1 MSDEPELADGTQRPI
16 DRFEADKV
24 NYTPSEVAAYG
35 LKAIEEV
42 QKNAHRAVDCGI
54 PGLSGYLAPLRP
66 GQVLGIVGQT
76 SHYKSG
82 LLHLIE
88 HNAALQLKEAG
99 RDKEIVVHV
108 SVEEGV
114 EEQAFLEMA
123 RVTGMSAGRL
133 ANGQVDDWM
142 ELERAAYK
150 ISELPIFRIGDS
162 LARSEYI
169 PRLYFSNIFK
179 AIRWLVENTG
189 LTPAMIGIDYLQAL
203 PIDPDLRKYDFDNQ
217 RRLQVRSDAYRIREL
232 ASFFACSVWVA
243 CQAKQ
248 SLSNVITSS
257 GPSLQIPGIY
267 DINESADVAQ
277 RFDRLLGIWLP
288 ARTYPVG
295 TKLPIGKP
303 GLEITP
309 NLLFVKVNKQRGG
322 YPAGKTFLYDVDFI
336 HNRLNLHPLAGLAGE
351 QGD

>member
-1 MSDEPELADGTQRPI
+1 MPETESNSEEVRQPVEQ
-16 DRFEADKV
+16 FEAAKV
-24 NYTPSEVAAYG
+24 NYTPTEVAAYG
-35 LKAIEEV
+35 LQAIEEV
-42 QKNAHRAVDCGI
+42 QKNSHRAVDSGI
-54 PGLSGYLAPLRP
+54 QGLSGYLAPLRP
-66 GQVLGIVGQT
+66 GQVMGIVGQT

-88 HNAALQLKEAG
+88 HNVAMQLKEAG
-99 RDKEIVVHV
+99 RDREMVVHV

-123 RVTGMSAGRL
+123 RVTGISAGRL
-133 ANGQVDDWM
+133 ANGQVEDWSG
-142 ELERAAYK
+142 LERAAYK
-150 ISELPIFRIGDS
+150 ISELPIYRIGDS

-179 AIRWLVENTG
+179 AIRWLVESTG
-189 LTPAMIGIDYLQAL
+189 FAPAMISIDYLQAL

-248 SLSNVITSS
+248 MLSSFTQNS
-257 GPSLQIPGIY
+257 GPHLQIPGMY

-277 RFDRLLGIWLP
+277 RFDRLLGIWMP
-288 ARTYPVG
+288 SRTYPVG
-295 TKLPIGKP
+295 TRLPVGRA
-303 GLEITP
+303 GLEISN
-309 NLLFVKVNKQRGG
+309 NLLFIKVNKQRGG
-322 YPAGKTFLYDVDFI
+322 YPAGRTFVYDIDFTR
-336 HNRLNLHPLAGLAGE
+336 NKLDLHPIVGIASE
-351 QGD
+351 QSD